1 MAEEKQKRR
10 SPKIFIADTMLGDIA
25 KWLRLLGYDTL
36 YSRAYTDN
44 QILEISKRTGRT
56 IVTRDK
62 NLYWRARKR
71 GLRAILVTGD
81 TVVERL
87 AEVAYYARLRLKP
100 DPARSRCPEC
110 NAPLKEVNKEHV
122 KDRVPPRS
130 YEVYNKFYVCPRC
143 GRVYWEGGHWKN
155 IRRVAA
161 EAEELVK
168 RIREERRAL
177 RKTSRPGGVDRRGRE
192 DPSQVG

>member
-1 MAEEKQKRR
+1 MAKKKTK
-10 SPKIFIADTMLGDIA
+10 SFIVDTMLGDVA

-36 YSRAYTDN
+36 YSRTYTDN
-44 QILEISKRTGRT
+44 QILEIARRTGRI
-56 IVTRDK
+56 IVTRDR

-87 AEVAYYARLRLKP
+87 AEVAYYAGIRLKP

-110 NAPLKEVNKEHV
+110 NAPLREVSKEMV
-122 KDRVPPRS
+122 KDRVPPKS

-155 IRRVAA
+155 IRRIAA
-161 EAEELVK
+161 EAEEVAR
-168 RIREERRAL
+168 RIREERRRFREA
-177 RKTSRPGGVDRRGRE
+177 SRPRGTNRGGRDNS
-192 DPSQVG
+192 SQTS